1 MEPAVWKV
9 GELARQTG
17 LTVRTLHYYDEIGLL
32 SPSERTEAGYR
43 LYTVRDIGRLQQ
55 IRSLRQLG
63 FSLEQIQGWL
73 DRPDFA
79 PQQAI
84 RLQIKRLQEQIEL
97 QRALCR
103 RLEVLHAR
111 LEAAEDISAAELIQT
126 IEGMNMYEKYYTEEQ
141 LAELKAR
148 AEQVGPERM
157 REVEAEWPALIAEV
171 KAEMAQGTDPADPR
185 AQALA
190 RRWMGLVQEFTGG
203 NPGIAQ
209 SLNNM
214 YQSEPGVR
222 EQAGLDTALFE
233 YIGKAMAAA
242 KQNDQQA

>member
-1 MEPAVWKV
+1 MKPAVWKV

-32 SPSERTEAGYR
+32 SPSGRTAAGYR
-43 LYTVRDIGRLQQ
+43 LYTVGDIGRLQQ

-103 RLEVLHAR
+103 RLEALRAR
-111 LEAAEDISAAELIQT
+111 LDAAEDISAAELIQT
-126 IEGMNMYEKYYTEEQ
+126 IEGMNMYEKYYT
-141 LAELKAR
+141 
-148 AEQVGPERM
+148 
-157 REVEAEWPALIAEV
+157 
-171 KAEMAQGTDPADPR
+171 
-185 AQALA
+185 
-190 RRWMGLVQEFTGG
+190 
-203 NPGIAQ
+203 
-209 SLNNM
+209 
-214 YQSEPGVR
+214 
-222 EQAGLDTALFE
+222 
-233 YIGKAMAAA
+233 
-242 KQNDQQA
+242 